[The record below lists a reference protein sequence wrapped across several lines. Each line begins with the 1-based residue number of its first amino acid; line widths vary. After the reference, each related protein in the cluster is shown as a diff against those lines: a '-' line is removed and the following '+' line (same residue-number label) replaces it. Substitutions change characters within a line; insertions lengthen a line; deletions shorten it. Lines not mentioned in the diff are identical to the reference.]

1 MDGEKFWDRNPGK
14 FKSLIILVSVLM
26 TAAVI
31 YNFVKYSSTVFSG
44 TTYMQLPSKLYVK
57 KSFTY
62 KTPGGATDT
71 VRAGSFILSID
82 GKKVQDTAG
91 FGKFLESLSSTSFI
105 SLRIFDVKNAS
116 RFEENMG
123 NALFKT
129 MSDSITLKSQEFPSD
144 AVRFLT
150 NGSFIGYIYPEGATA
165 RAGLKTGDV
174 VLKIKDRDLLMHK
187 HPEADGFDVD
197 FYRYFRS
204 MSKEEPIPYTVL
216 RNGELMAI
224 NVIMSTFGISITTLL
239 VFLCGFSYIVMG
251 IYFGLKRPK
260 FIAARLTSIA
270 FLLIGFEI
278 SLSLNV
284 GGADFDTYNFIK
296 IYITNLAVI
305 FFLPVLFHSLLYF
318 PEKREA
324 VLNNKWNLRIFYS
337 VAILTFLIFSYLYF
351 FDIQKTDS
359 GIILFLL
366 LGNCIYYT
374 GLRLFYIRK
383 KQTFKK
389 SKVSRKLYLIWLVV
403 FISVFIF
410 PVWRLISGIKLPMW
424 TEYNFLL
431 LFLIPFSYL
440 YFTWRYRLLDI
451 DYKLRRNIQYVALSV
466 FWKVLLTGTFAFLLW
481 KYSMLNLNFPNF
493 RITAGSIE
501 LLGVPLDIVTNLFY
515 NKILFIIIA
524 FVSGFVLYKVG
535 KSGQNFFDK
544 KFYMQKFDY
553 KFAQDELVR
562 LFQKKFS
569 IESLANVVVEKI
581 SSLVR
586 VKNAGIVFSG
596 DGRIIW
602 DGKCYCFDNTE
613 SKLFSFDFE
622 QRSFEAVK
630 GFKGTFSINYL
641 PSEIKEY
648 LESNKFQ
655 NVVPIKVNERL
666 LGALFIGEK
675 LSETPLKGED
685 FEFLSAIVTS
695 TSIAVENAF
704 LYEELTKRERIKH
717 ELEIAHNIQVASL
730 PQQVPVVPG
739 LDIHA
744 TSIPALEVG
753 GDFYD
758 FLNGTADGLTIV
770 MGDVSGKGT
779 SAALYMSKV
788 QGIFQTLHE
797 FNLSPVKLMTRANH
811 LLYRHIDSK
820 SYITA
825 VGASFDTKNKSL
837 SFARAGH
844 LPLYYFNHNINEIRK
859 IQPSGMGLGLS
870 ERNIFDYSIEEVR
883 IDYSEGDIFLFVS
896 DGVPEALNRAGEQFG
911 ETKLLE
917 IIKNN
922 SPGDSKRM
930 VNEIMEAVKSFSS
943 DTSQYDDITVVAV
956 KAV

>member
-14 FKSLIILVSVLM
+14 FKSLVIFMSVLM
-26 TAAVI
+26 TAAVL
-31 YNFVKYSSTVFSG
+31 YNFIKYSSTVFSG
-44 TTYMQLPSKLYVK
+44 TTYMQLPSGLYVK
-57 KSFTY
+57 KNIPF
-62 KTPGGATDT
+62 KTSGGAADT
-71 VRAGSFILSID
+71 ITAGSFILNID
-82 GKKVQDTAG
+82 GKKIEDIASYN
-91 FGKFLESLSSTSFI
+91 KFVESLKSEQVI
-105 SLRIFDVKNAS
+105 SLRIFDVRNAS
-116 RFEENMG
+116 KFAENMG
-123 NALFKT
+123 NSYFNA
-129 MSDSITLKSQEFPSD
+129 MSDSVTLKGSEFITD
-144 AVRFLT
+144 AVKFLSG
-150 NGSFIGYIYPEGATA
+150 GSFIGYIYPEGATA

-174 VLKIKDRDLLMHK
+174 VLKIKDREVIMHK
-187 HPEADGFDVD
+187 NHQADGFDVD

-204 MSKEEPIPYTVL
+204 MSKDEPIPYTVL

-224 NVIMSTFGISITTLL
+224 NVLMSTFGISITTLL
-239 VFLCGFSYIVMG
+239 VFLCGFSYIIMG
-251 IYFGLKRPK
+251 VYFGLKRPK
-260 FIAARLTSIA
+260 FIAARLTSVA
-270 FLLIGFEI
+270 FILIGFEI
-278 SLSLNV
+278 ALSLNI
-284 GGADFDTYNFIK
+284 GSADFDTYNFIK
-296 IYITNLAVI
+296 IYLTNVAII

-324 VLNNKWNLRIFYS
+324 VFNNKWHLRIIYS
-337 VAILTFLIFSYLYF
+337 VAVLTFVLFSYWYF
-351 FDIQKTDS
+351 FDIEKDDK
-359 GIILFLL
+359 GVILFLL

-374 GLRLFYIRK
+374 SLRLYYIRK
-383 KQTFKK
+383 KQAFKK
-389 SKVSRKLYLIWLVV
+389 SKVSRKLYVIWLVV
-403 FISVFIF
+403 FISVFIV
-410 PVWRLISGIKLPMW
+410 PVWAFFGGKKLPMW

-451 DYKLRRNIQYVALSV
+451 DYKLKRNIQYVAITVL
-466 FWKVLLTGTFAFLLW
+466 WKVLLIGVFAFLLW
-481 KYSMLNLNFPNF
+481 KYSMLNISFPNF
-493 RITAGSIE
+493 RINAGSIE
-501 LLGVPLDIVTNLFY
+501 LLPLPLDTVTNLFY
-515 NKILFIIIA
+515 NKVIFILIA
-524 FVSGFVLYKVG
+524 FVSGLMLYKFG

-581 SSLVR
+581 SALVR
-586 VKNAGIVFSG
+586 VKNAGIVLSG
-596 DGRIIW
+596 DGKKIW
-602 DGKCYCFDNTE
+602 EGKCYCYDNTE

-622 QRSFEAVK
+622 QKNFEAVK
-630 GFKGTFSINYL
+630 GFKGTFSVNYL
-641 PSEIKEY
+641 SSDIKEY
-648 LESNKFQ
+648 FESYKFQ
-655 NVVPIKVNERL
+655 NIVPIKVNERL

-675 LSETPLKGED
+675 LSETPLKGGD
-685 FEFLSAIVTS
+685 FEFLSAIITS

-704 LYEELTKRERIKH
+704 LYEELTKRERMKR

-811 LLYRHIDSK
+811 LLYKHIDSK

-825 VGASFDTKNKSL
+825 VGASFDTKNKTL

-844 LPLYYFNHNINEIRK
+844 LPLYYYNHNINEIRK

-883 IDYSEGDIFLFVS
+883 IDYSAGDIFLFVS
-896 DGVPEALNRAGEQFG
+896 DGVLEALNRSGEQFG
-911 ETKLLE
+911 EMKLLE
-917 IIKNN
+917 IVRQK
-922 SPGDSKRM
+922 SDSTSKIIIDE
-930 VNEIMEAVKSFSS
+930 VLKSVELFTS
-943 DTSQYDDITVVAV
+943 DTSQFDDITVVAV